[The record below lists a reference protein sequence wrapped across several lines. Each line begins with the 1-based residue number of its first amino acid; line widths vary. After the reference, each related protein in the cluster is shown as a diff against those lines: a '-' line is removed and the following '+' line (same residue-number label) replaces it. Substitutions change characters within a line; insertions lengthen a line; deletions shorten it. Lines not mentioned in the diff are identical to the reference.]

1 MWNPYDVFGA
11 IGFILKSASWLQDV
25 FLNVSG
31 DLNYYGKPFEIDRP
45 VGSWT
50 YVFFLNDQFK
60 NKDCNKLLCFLKH
73 SCGDTNYYGTTL
85 PSSSIT

>member
-25 FLNVSG
+25 FLNFSG

-50 YVFFLNDQFK
+50 YVFF
-60 NKDCNKLLCFLKH
+60 
-73 SCGDTNYYGTTL
+73 
-85 PSSSIT
+85 